1 MKLGEMTVK
10 ESLSFVI
17 VNRSNN
23 QKFNPKDKCAPK
35 SNKNLNLR
43 INVSL
48 IKLKFQ
54 PLNICVPYQTEVSIS
69 EYVCPLSN
77 CSFNLWICVSLI
89 KL

>member
-23 QKFNPKDKCAPK
+23 QKFNPKNKCAPK

-48 IKLKFQ
+48 IKLKFL
-54 PLNICVPYQTEVSIS
+54 PLNICVPYQTEVSTS

-77 CSFNLWICVSLI
+77 
-89 KL
+89 

>member
-54 PLNICVPYQTEVSIS
+54 PLNIYK
-69 EYVCPLSN
+69 CPLSN
-77 CSFNLWICVSLI
+77 
-89 KL
+89 